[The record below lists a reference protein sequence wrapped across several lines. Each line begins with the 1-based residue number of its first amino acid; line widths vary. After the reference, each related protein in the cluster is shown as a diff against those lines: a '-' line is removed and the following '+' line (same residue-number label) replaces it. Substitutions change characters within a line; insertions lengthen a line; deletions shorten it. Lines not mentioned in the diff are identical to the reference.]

1 MTKLTNLV
9 REKLIKCDN
18 RCSNSVQI
26 KMLIFFS
33 LRLNCSRCSFRLKRK
48 RFNWMCFVNV
58 FTVDSTMRQCV
69 SSSHL
74 CDRKCVTQNV
84 SNENLLI
91 HLYLNFVDVKQKR
104 SENFTG
110 IKFLFC
116 LRLNTNLGG

>member
-26 KMLIFFS
+26 KMLIFFVAFKFFKMDPNS
-33 LRLNCSRCSFRLKRK
+33 GSFRLKRK

-58 FTVDSTMRQCV
+58 FTVDSTLRQCV

-84 SNENLLI
+84 PNENLLI
-91 HLYLNFVDVKQKR
+91 HL
-104 SENFTG
+104 
-110 IKFLFC
+110 
-116 LRLNTNLGG
+116 